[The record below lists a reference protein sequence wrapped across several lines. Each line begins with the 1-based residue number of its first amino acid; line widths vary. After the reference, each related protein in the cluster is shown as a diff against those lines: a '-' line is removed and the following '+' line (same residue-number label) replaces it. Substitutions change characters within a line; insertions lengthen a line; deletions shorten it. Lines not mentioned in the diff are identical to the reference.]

1 MIFSP
6 MLLFSSGYESKNLV
20 ILSVFLNAL
29 TLAVV
34 VCASCGTYY
43 RVRQYR
49 LQTKHQEKGNTHFL
63 LLIYCHMHSIMEKW
77 LYNDYLF
84 Y

>member
-6 MLLFSSGYESKNLV
+6 MLLFRSGYEGEILV
-20 ILSVFLNAL
+20 ILSVLLNAL
-29 TLAVV
+29 TFAAV

-43 RVRQYR
+43 RIRQYR

-63 LLIYCHMHSIMEKW
+63 LLIYCHMHSIM
-77 LYNDYLF
+77 
-84 Y
+84 